1 MTTTANE
8 TLYEV
13 TVELTDGGKRVTWD
27 LPVYAADP
35 EAAVT
40 RAAATFTT
48 SAKAKVRLV
57 RATSGKPLYADL
69 D

>member
-1 MTTTANE
+1 MKTNE
-8 TLYEV
+8 TLYTV

-27 LPVYAADP
+27 LPVYCTDP

-40 RAAATFTT
+40 RAAATFTAR
-48 SAKAKVRLV
+48 AKAKVRLV
-57 RATSGKPLYADL
+57 RDASGKPLYADL